1 MAMEIVHVDPGYGR
15 LMGIP
20 NGYTKL
26 TYVENTAYNPTS
38 DVAFTATQG
47 GRTTFP
53 NLDFTFEPSGQ
64 FYKKVWSLKFSVFDP
79 YGIDVGFADNWNGT
93 PDVGVD
99 FSSTKIA
106 IRRYEE
112 KENTDGTITAISKA
126 VQQINNP
133 KGFQNISVTLS
144 ITDDGTGKYLLISQ
158 IMVDDFIN
166 FYVCSVDTLPAFPQ
180 YAICIFGIT
189 DKDKAFVSNVLV
201 GQASYD
207 SDGTDD
213 IPSDDGIPAN
223 TPVYRLPLVAPE
235 EIDFEAGE
243 DGEYIAKANGKKLLQ
258 TVDTSTLIERF
269 GNRPLTHVVSY
280 GNPGYRVGTAVTE
293 ATGLSKVNESG
304 AQHGTHELS
313 VDKTMHIYDIWK
325 LTQHKDF
332 AALNGVKVGWLSGG
346 AGG

>member
-1 MAMEIVHVDPGYGR
+1 
-15 LMGIP
+15 
-20 NGYTKL
+20 
-26 TYVENTAYNPTS
+26 
-38 DVAFTATQG
+38 
-47 GRTTFP
+47 
-53 NLDFTFEPSGQ
+53 
-64 FYKKVWSLKFSVFDP
+64 
-79 YGIDVGFADNWNGT
+79 
-93 PDVGVD
+93 
-99 FSSTKIA
+99 
-106 IRRYEE
+106 
-112 KENTDGTITAISKA
+112 
-126 VQQINNP
+126 
-133 KGFQNISVTLS
+133 
-144 ITDDGTGKYLLISQ
+144 
-158 IMVDDFIN
+158 MVDDFIN